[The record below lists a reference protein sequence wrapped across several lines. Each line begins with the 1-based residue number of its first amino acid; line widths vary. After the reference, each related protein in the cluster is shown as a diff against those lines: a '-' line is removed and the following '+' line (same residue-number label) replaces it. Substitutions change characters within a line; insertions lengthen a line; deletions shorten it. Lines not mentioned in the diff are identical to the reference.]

1 MKSVWNNYIVWITI
15 ALFLQNETSGSP
27 DSLSADDMVV
37 CVSHHQHGGVVG
49 TGGARCLLQEGMV
62 LQCHSHS
69 HLSLLTAIVGG
80 LVCACRG
87 HRDVA
92 CVCMCVCVERI

>member
-1 MKSVWNNYIVWITI
+1 MKSAWNNYIVWITI

-49 TGGARCLLQEGMV
+49 TGGARCLLQ
-62 LQCHSHS
+62 S
-69 HLSLLTAIVGG
+69 IVESSRVKEIYGR
-80 LVCACRG
+80 V
-87 HRDVA
+87 
-92 CVCMCVCVERI
+92 M